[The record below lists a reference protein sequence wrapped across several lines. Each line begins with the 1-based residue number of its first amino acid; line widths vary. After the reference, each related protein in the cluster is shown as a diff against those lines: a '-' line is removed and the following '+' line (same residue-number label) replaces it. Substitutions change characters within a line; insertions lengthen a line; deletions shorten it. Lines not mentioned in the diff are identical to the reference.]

1 MAVRTIGEGVKLP
14 SSFSG
19 ATYINIPRREPTEE
33 ELRANRER
41 VSNPLTFDNANTFND
56 VATIG
61 HEFTLSIGL
70 ESFLL
75 GVFIPAL
82 GKNGSIFGING
93 YPKEWM
99 DTYNERGYIDID
111 PVVVKSMDE
120 VVPFEW
126 WEIDFSKAH
135 PRAME
140 LFMTAAKFGVCSGF
154 SFRIWGRSGSQA
166 MMNFSTSKAGFQLKE
181 RREEV
186 FAKAMLFATRALAAV
201 VRIIERDNV
210 NRLSERQLEALQLAS
225 LGHLNKSIAVQ
236 MKVKEKTVEYFFR
249 EAQRNLGVKT
259 RTQAIAKAAHM
270 GLIAQLTRRIC
281 RWRSRSS
288 KRRRVLLR
296 PALRGSH
303 QA

>member
-1 MAVRTIGEGVKLP
+1 MAVPTIVAGTKLP

-33 ELRANRER
+33 EVRANQER
-41 VSNPLTFDNANTFND
+41 ASNPLSFDNANTFNE
-56 VATIG
+56 VATLG
-61 HEFTLSIGL
+61 HDFTLSIGM

-99 DTYNERGYIDID
+99 DTYNDRGYIDID
-111 PVVVKSMDE
+111 PVVSKSMEE

-135 PRAME
+135 PRAAE
-140 LFMTAAKFGVCSGF
+140 LFMLAAKFGICSGF

-166 MMNFSTSKAGFQLKE
+166 ILNVSTSKAGFQLKE
-181 RREEV
+181 RREDV
-186 FAKAMLFATRALAAV
+186 FAKSMLFAARALAAV
-201 VRIIERDNV
+201 VRIVERDNV
-210 NRLSERQLEALQLAS
+210 NKLSERQLEALQLAS
-225 LGHLNKSIAVQ
+225 IGHLNKSIAVH

-259 RTQAIAKAAHM
+259 RTQAIAKATQM
-270 GLIAQLTRRIC
+270 GLIANL
-281 RWRSRSS
+281 
-288 KRRRVLLR
+288 
-296 PALRGSH
+296 H
-303 QA
+303 QAHLPMAVQIVQAPAAGPEAATKKG